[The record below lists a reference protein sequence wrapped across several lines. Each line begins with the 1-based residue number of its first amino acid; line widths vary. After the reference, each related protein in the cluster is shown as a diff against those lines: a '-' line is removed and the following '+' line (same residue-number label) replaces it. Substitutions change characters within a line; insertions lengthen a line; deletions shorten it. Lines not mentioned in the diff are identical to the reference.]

1 MVYMLKVAVIT
12 ALLYIIYVLLFRNS
26 TDHRIN
32 RFFLLLVVPFALICP
47 LLKHLQFFIIN
58 PISEYVWIND
68 FLEPA
73 GNVAYEI
80 NQEQMPVISIRNL
93 IIIIYLSGVTGMFV
107 HFLNSI
113 VNLIRLEKNQV
124 KFHSG
129 NIIFVKT
136 GQVNAPFSFF
146 NRIFLPIFY
155 EKLNGLDTI
164 IEHEKVHARQLHS
177 LDLLLT
183 EFFCIV
189 FWFNPFA
196 FLLKRSLKS
205 VHEYLA
211 DEGVINVNCNS
222 SMYLD
227 LIRSGCELSFFSG
240 ITNQFSYLS
249 IKKRIKMIT
258 KNKTAK
264 SWRFSYL
271 LILPVLFIMIQAF
284 SNGDLLNNPPKK
296 MPVEGGKIVLQYGYK
311 GEHPITHKE
320 FIHGGI
326 DIKAPEGTQVVSA
339 GDGVIIKAANEKNW
353 GNLVIIRHDEEHET
367 WYAHLKDFTVKNGDM
382 VYEGQVIGHVGT
394 TGISTG
400 PHLHF
405 EVRKGGEKVNPE
417 DYISFKD
424 K

>member
-1 MVYMLKVAVIT
+1 
-12 ALLYIIYVLLFRNS
+12 
-26 TDHRIN
+26 
-32 RFFLLLVVPFALICP
+32 
-47 LLKHLQFFIIN
+47 
-58 PISEYVWIND
+58 
-68 FLEPA
+68 
-73 GNVAYEI
+73 
-80 NQEQMPVISIRNL
+80 
-93 IIIIYLSGVTGMFV
+93 
-107 HFLNSI
+107 
-113 VNLIRLEKNQV
+113 
-124 KFHSG
+124 
-129 NIIFVKT
+129 
-136 GQVNAPFSFF
+136 
-146 NRIFLPIFY
+146 
-155 EKLNGLDTI
+155 
-164 IEHEKVHARQLHS
+164 
-177 LDLLLT
+177 
-183 EFFCIV
+183 
-189 FWFNPFA
+189 
-196 FLLKRSLKS
+196 
-205 VHEYLA
+205 
-211 DEGVINVNCNS
+211 
-222 SMYLD
+222 
-227 LIRSGCELSFFSG
+227 
-240 ITNQFSYLS
+240 
-249 IKKRIKMIT
+249 MIT
-258 KNKTAK
+258 KNKTSK